1 MALTRCE
8 CCDGRRTIVG
18 LGGMK
23 RDCDNC
29 HGVGHVK
36 VDVESV
42 VKPVAADVVVKVKRK
57 YTKPVKANV
66 QLTEGV

>member
-29 HGVGHVK
+29 HGVGFVK
-36 VDVESV
+36 IEEILE
-42 VKPVAADVVVKVKRK
+42 PVIVKRK
-57 YTKPVKANV
+57 RHTSAEMLADADKG
-66 QLTEGV
+66 E